1 MNPISAAFTL
11 SYEISPI
18 ILTNGLA
25 SFSPLGLPLVAITE
39 ALSTA
44 YTTNPFQLIS
54 GQGITIPSQPFFTWR
69 PLPGSTLWK
78 SEVAEFPFYT
88 NRIAANSQLQQPLNI
103 SMLGHCPAGKDS
115 PFGVKIATMT
125 ALQSVIQNHINAGGT
140 FTVLTPSYIYTDCLL
155 TSMTDVS
162 TGETNQAQVTWQLDF
177 TQPLITFPSGLGAL
191 NDVMT
196 ALTDGATKVLS

>member
-44 YTTNPFQLIS
+44 YTPNPVQLIS

-78 SEVAEFPFYT
+78 SDVAEFPFYT

-115 PFGVKIATMT
+115 PFGVKIATMI
-125 ALQSVIQNHINAGGT
+125 ALQSVIKNHINAGGT

-155 TSMTDVS
+155 ISMTDVS

-191 NDVMT
+191 NDTMT
-196 ALTDGATKVLS
+196 ALTDGRTKVLS

>member
-1 MNPISAAFTL
+1 
-11 SYEISPI
+11 
-18 ILTNGLA
+18 
-25 SFSPLGLPLVAITE
+25 
-39 ALSTA
+39 
-44 YTTNPFQLIS
+44 
-54 GQGITIPSQPFFTWR
+54 
-69 PLPGSTLWK
+69 
-78 SEVAEFPFYT
+78 
-88 NRIAANSQLQQPLNI
+88 
-103 SMLGHCPAGKDS
+103 MLGHCPAGKDS

-162 TGETNQAQVTWQLDF
+162 TGEANQAQVTWQLDF

-196 ALTDGATKVLS
+196 ALTDGATKVLP

>member
-196 ALTDGATKVLS
+196 ALTDGATKVLP

>member
-196 ALTDGATKVLS
+196 TLTDGATKVLP

>member
-44 YTTNPFQLIS
+44 YTTNPFKLIS

-78 SEVAEFPFYT
+78 SDIAEFPFYT
-88 NRIAANSQLQQPLNI
+88 NRIAANSQLQQPLNV

-196 ALTDGATKVLS
+196 ALTDGATKVLP